1 MPCQNWLMAAEL
13 GFWLSGCSPVL
24 ADQASGGV
32 PALDPGSDIDGLAG
46 FVQWRSLLPRLMGP
60 VGIVMSRVP
69 GQDAP
74 EMLLAVD
81 QHVIET
87 LAAQRAH
94 IPFAKEFARGDRTGA
109 LMTRVPLPAKT

>member
-1 MPCQNWLMAAEL
+1 MAAEL

-81 QHVIET
+81 QNVIET